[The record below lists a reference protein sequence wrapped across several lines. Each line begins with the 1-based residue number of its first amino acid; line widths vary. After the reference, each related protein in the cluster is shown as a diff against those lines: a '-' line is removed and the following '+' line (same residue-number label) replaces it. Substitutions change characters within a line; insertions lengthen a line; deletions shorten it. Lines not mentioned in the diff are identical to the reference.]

1 MSQAT
6 VSIERIMRAKPLYG
20 QFDLR
25 GFHNT
30 AHRILLGR
38 KLAERLG
45 RRLTRAE
52 LQLIAVGD
60 ALNELIVGQLGEVE
74 EDEVIE
80 SVGDLQLRQSPIL
93 PTVHQPRLG
102 SNGATNV

>member
-1 MSQAT
+1 MTTT

-45 RRLTRAE
+45 RRLTKAE

-60 ALNELIVGQLGEVE
+60 ALNELVVGQLGELE
-74 EDEVIE
+74 EDEMIE
-80 SVGDLQLRQSPIL
+80 GVGDLKLRESPIL
-93 PTVHQPRLG
+93 PTIHHPRLMSG
-102 SNGATNV
+102 NGK

>member
-1 MSQAT
+1 MVTT
-6 VSIERIMRAKPLYG
+6 VSEERITRAKPLYG

-38 KLAERLG
+38 KLAERIG

-52 LQLIAVGD
+52 LQLITVGV
-60 ALNELIVGQLGEVE
+60 ALSELVRGQLGDLE
-74 EDEVIE
+74 EDEMIAPI
-80 SVGDLQLRQSPIL
+80 GDLTLRASPIL
-93 PTVHQPRLG
+93 PTIHQPRLG
-102 SNGATNV
+102 WNGSR